1 MGTQAKFDAMA
12 GILSEI
18 GTEVEALGE
27 VLCRNQGFAAQH
39 MRELQAIDMIAQKQ
53 RALAAIL
60 SAGLCEK
67 EIRKISIMVGLH
79 LITWKI
85 GVPSFLWKQA
95 SSQTIDRIIIC
106 QDHRSSKNSFES

>member
-53 RALAAIL
+53 RALAALL

-67 EIRKISIMVGLH
+67 EIRKISIDSLRTRFCGFLEEGTEDFSVDDADPKDAGY
-79 LITWKI
+79 
-85 GVPSFLWKQA
+85 VSFWG
-95 SSQTIDRIIIC
+95 D
-106 QDHRSSKNSFES
+106 